1 MLSNIWVY
9 KKTSKV
15 MISLLLAAVLV
26 LATQNWLLG
35 LLMFIVTAAAVVWV
49 KRSDLMQERLL
60 MRYLDDLSS
69 GVSVGTV
76 YAVRNLPLGI
86 AVVDEK
92 KSSSGQT
99 AYFVHGLPVRKRER
113 LSGILSRDR
122 K

>member
-1 MLSNIWVY
+1 
-9 KKTSKV
+9 

-76 YAVRNLPLGI
+76 YAGNCRCGREEKARLGKRRI
-86 AVVDEK
+86 SFMDCRYGRVNASPGYYPGTESSQALGEGGVV
-92 KSSSGQT
+92 
-99 AYFVHGLPVRKRER
+99 
-113 LSGILSRDR
+113 
-122 K
+122 